1 MEYPMT
7 QFGSQDMSARLRRVM
22 MRRPGASLET
32 ADPAKW
38 HYGPGFNAAKAQ
50 HQHRRFAQLIEDC
63 GAEILWLEDSGDGL
77 ADAMFTHDPSIVSD
91 HGAILLR
98 MGKQLRIPETKLH
111 EAAYREAGIPILGC
125 IAAPGSVE
133 GGDCLWLDANTLITG
148 RGVRTNQDGID
159 QLAQMLRGYGISVSS
174 FDLPFWQGENAC
186 LHLQSLISP
195 LASDLALVFAPLMPA
210 AFYQMLKGR
219 GIRLIEAPSDEFHAS
234 NGLSLNVLPTEPK
247 KLIAVAGFPKS
258 KAAMQAAGCKVETFE
273 ADALCIACEGGP
285 TCLTRPIFRSAA

>member
-1 MEYPMT
+1 MT
-7 QFGSQDMSARLRRVM
+7 RFGSQDMSSRLRRVM

-32 ADPAKW
+32 ADPAEW

-50 HQHRRFAQLIEDC
+50 HQHRHFTRLIEDS
-63 GAEILWLEDSGDGL
+63 GAEILWLDDSGDGL
-77 ADAMFTHDPSIVSD
+77 ADAIFTHDPSLVSD

-98 MGKQLRIPETKLH
+98 MGKALRIPETRLH
-111 EAAYREAGIPILGC
+111 EEAYRDARIPILGR

-133 GGDCLWLDANTLITG
+133 GGDCLWLDANTLIVG
-148 RGVRTNQDGID
+148 RGVRTNQDGIN
-159 QLAQMLRGYGISVSS
+159 QLARMLRGHGISVSS
-174 FDLPFWQGENAC
+174 FDLPLWQGEDAC
-186 LHLQSLISP
+186 LHLMSVISP
-195 LASDLALVFAPLMPA
+195 LAPDVALAFAPLMPA
-210 AFYQMLKGR
+210 AFYQLLKGR

-247 KLIAVAGFPKS
+247 KLIAVAGFPKT
-258 KAAMQAAGCKVETFE
+258 KAAMQAAGCSVETFE

>member
-1 MEYPMT
+1 MEFSMT
-7 QFGSQDMSARLRRVM
+7 RFGSQDMSARLRRVM
-22 MRRPGASLET
+22 MRRPGRSLET
-32 ADPAKW
+32 ADPAEW
-38 HYGPGFNAAKAQ
+38 HYGAGFNAAKAQ
-50 HQHRRFAQLIEDC
+50 HQHRRFTQLIENS

-98 MGKQLRIPETKLH
+98 MGKPLRIPETRLH
-111 EAAYREAGIPILGC
+111 EEAYREARIPILGRL
-125 IAAPGSVE
+125 AAPGTVE
-133 GGDCLWLDANTLITG
+133 GGDCLWVDRDTLIVG

-159 QLAQMLRGYGISVSS
+159 QLERMLGPHGISVSS
-174 FDLPFWQGENAC
+174 FDLPLWQGESAC

-195 LASDLALVFAPLMPA
+195 LAPDLALVFAPLMPA
-210 AFYQMLKGR
+210 ALFRMLMGR

-234 NGLSLNVLPTEPK
+234 NGLSLNVLPTEPR

-258 KAAMQAAGCKVETFE
+258 KAAMEAAGCTVETFE

-285 TCLTRPIFRSAA
+285 TCLTRPIFRSAG

>member
-1 MEYPMT
+1 MEYSMT
-7 QFGSQDMSARLRRVM
+7 RFGSQDMSARLRRVM

-50 HQHRRFAQLIEDC
+50 HQHRRFTQLIEDS

-98 MGKQLRIPETKLH
+98 MGKKLRIPETRLH
-111 EAAYREAGIPILGC
+111 EEAYLEAGIPILGR

-133 GGDCLWLDANTLITG
+133 GGDCLWLDPNMLIVG

-159 QLAQMLRGYGISVSS
+159 QLAQMLRAYGISVSS

-195 LASDLALVFAPLMPA
+195 LAPDLALVFAPLMPA

-258 KAAMQAAGCKVETFE
+258 KAAMLAAACTVETFE